1 MRETLGNKFEVA
13 KKRFAN
19 LEKRFNHDESLFDRY
34 NAVMKEQIQAGIIEM
49 CSDECFIGYVMPH
62 REVLRDSSSSTK
74 TRIVYDAS
82 SKSGTNAS
90 LNECLVSGENLN
102 PKLIDVILKFREH
115 KIAFCGDIARAFLQ
129 IEVTK
134 SDRNYLCFLYYKNC
148 DKTLP
153 VTMYH
158 FNRHCFGVTCSP
170 FVLAAT
176 IKTHIKKYK
185 EKHPLAYEMLN
196 ESLYVDDL
204 FSGSSTIQ
212 DAFTLSSDAV
222 SILKDA
228 NMNMRKFDTNSK
240 ELKNVWLN
248 SNSDIETNEHSDN
261 HLKVLGLVWNNSDD
275 TLGIELHSL
284 LSNLNENECTKRNVL
299 HTAAKLFDPSGFISP
314 FLIRIK
320 CLLQEL
326 WQLGIGWDEV
336 FTGQIKE
343 NFQNWCKEIKDLQ
356 NLKIPRYYFPDQ
368 IVIDNQDIQLHVFSD
383 ASLKSFGAVAYLRYK
398 TSKGKFQTS
407 FVISKSRVAP
417 IKKLTLPRLE
427 LMGAIIASR
436 IVKHLKGIFKDI
448 KKVFCWSDSTIVL
461 HWIKGSASKYKQFV
475 ANRVIEIQETTD
487 PISWRHC
494 SGKHNPADLLT
505 RGLSSRDL
513 ITFIK
518 WWHGPEWLRDA
529 ENLWPKVK
537 EFENELV
544 NSEVTSEYKSCVI
557 VSSAIVQEKI
567 LDPGKFSC
575 LRNLLRVTAWVVRFV
590 NALKRKNAEKGPL
603 TSDELTNAEM
613 FWVRITQ
620 NDSYSNEIT
629 CLKNN
634 KSLPRDS
641 KLLCLNPFLDSN
653 GILRVT
659 GRLGKS
665 THLST
670 FEKHPIILPS
680 KTKLTELLIWDSHK
694 RVFHSG
700 VSHTLVQVREK
711 YWILKSRQTIKSVL
725 SKCTICKRFNSS
737 PGTQVIAPLP
747 DIRVEQSAPFTI
759 IGVDFAGPLFVKD
772 TNAKQ
777 YILLITCAVTRS
789 VHLELVGDMTTD
801 TFLLAFRRFISRR
814 GLCSVVISDNARTFK
829 RAELEIKRIWNI
841 LNHPDVKNFYSFNG
855 IKWQYIVERAAWWGG
870 FYERMVR
877 TVKTALRKTL
887 GKSCLTVEQ
896 LLTVLIEIEGMINSR
911 PITYVGSDTEEPTA
925 LTPAHFLL
933 GKRITSL
940 PSVRLH
946 LDSNLSS
953 RKCLIK
959 SFNYRERLMR
969 SFWTRWKNEYLLN
982 LRSAHLSLV
991 KNSSPFKVN
1000 DVILIKDDHLPRNF
1014 WKLGRIIELLPGR
1027 DGKVRACKVK
1037 TESTIIK
1044 RPVQLLYNLEIQD

>member
-1 MRETLGNKFEVA
+1 M
-13 KKRFAN
+13 
-19 LEKRFNHDESLFDRY
+19 
-34 NAVMKEQIQAGIIEM
+34 
-49 CSDECFIGYVMPH
+49 
-62 REVLRDSSSSTK
+62 
-74 TRIVYDAS
+74 
-82 SKSGTNAS
+82 
-90 LNECLVSGENLN
+90 
-102 PKLIDVILKFREH
+102 
-115 KIAFCGDIARAFLQ
+115 
-129 IEVTK
+129 
-134 SDRNYLCFLYYKNC
+134 
-148 DKTLP
+148 
-153 VTMYH
+153 
-158 FNRHCFGVTCSP
+158 
-170 FVLAAT
+170 
-176 IKTHIKKYK
+176 
-185 EKHPLAYEMLN
+185 
-196 ESLYVDDL
+196 
-204 FSGSSTIQ
+204 
-212 DAFTLSSDAV
+212 
-222 SILKDA
+222 
-228 NMNMRKFDTNSK
+228 
-240 ELKNVWLN
+240 
-248 SNSDIETNEHSDN
+248 
-261 HLKVLGLVWNNSDD
+261 
-275 TLGIELHSL
+275 
-284 LSNLNENECTKRNVL
+284 L
-299 HTAAKLFDPSGFISP
+299 HTALLVILPVYFSLLNSDKMPSANYGNV
-314 FLIRIK
+314 
-320 CLLQEL
+320 
-326 WQLGIGWDEV
+326 GGWEV

-407 FVISKSRVAP
+407 FVISKSR
-417 IKKLTLPRLE
+417 
-427 LMGAIIASR
+427 
-436 IVKHLKGIFKDI
+436 DI
-448 KKVFCWSDSTIVL
+448 KKVFCWSDSTIVP

-505 RGLSSRDL
+505 RGLASRDL

-518 WWHGPEWLRDA
+518 WLRDA
-529 ENLWPKVK
+529 ENLWPKEK

-629 CLKNN
+629 CLKKN

-814 GLCSVVISDNARTFK
+814 G
-829 RAELEIKRIWNI
+829 
-841 LNHPDVKNFYSFNG
+841 
-855 IKWQYIVERAAWWGG
+855 
-870 FYERMVR
+870 
-877 TVKTALRKTL
+877 
-887 GKSCLTVEQ
+887 
-896 LLTVLIEIEGMINSR
+896 
-911 PITYVGSDTEEPTA
+911 
-925 LTPAHFLL
+925 
-933 GKRITSL
+933 
-940 PSVRLH
+940 
-946 LDSNLSS
+946 
-953 RKCLIK
+953 
-959 SFNYRERLMR
+959 
-969 SFWTRWKNEYLLN
+969 
-982 LRSAHLSLV
+982 
-991 KNSSPFKVN
+991 
-1000 DVILIKDDHLPRNF
+1000 
-1014 WKLGRIIELLPGR
+1014 
-1027 DGKVRACKVK
+1027 
-1037 TESTIIK
+1037 
-1044 RPVQLLYNLEIQD
+1044 

>member
-1 MRETLGNKFEVA
+1 
-13 KKRFAN
+13 
-19 LEKRFNHDESLFDRY
+19 
-34 NAVMKEQIQAGIIEM
+34 
-49 CSDECFIGYVMPH
+49 
-62 REVLRDSSSSTK
+62 
-74 TRIVYDAS
+74 
-82 SKSGTNAS
+82 
-90 LNECLVSGENLN
+90 
-102 PKLIDVILKFREH
+102 
-115 KIAFCGDIARAFLQ
+115 
-129 IEVTK
+129 
-134 SDRNYLCFLYYKNC
+134 
-148 DKTLP
+148 
-153 VTMYH
+153 MYH
-158 FNRHCFGVTCSP
+158 INRHCFGVTCSP

-185 EKHPLAYEMLN
+185 EKHPFAYEMLN

-204 FSGSSTIQ
+204 FYGSSTIQ

-261 HLKVLGLVWNNSDD
+261 PLKVLGLVWNNLDD
-275 TLGIELHSL
+275 TL
-284 LSNLNENECTKRNVL
+284 
-299 HTAAKLFDPSGFISP
+299 
-314 FLIRIK
+314 
-320 CLLQEL
+320 
-326 WQLGIGWDEV
+326 
-336 FTGQIKE
+336 
-343 NFQNWCKEIKDLQ
+343 
-356 NLKIPRYYFPDQ
+356 
-368 IVIDNQDIQLHVFSD
+368 D
-383 ASLKSFGAVAYLRYK
+383 ASLKSFGVVAYLRYK
-398 TSKGKFQTS
+398 TSKGKLQTS

-427 LMGAIIASR
+427 LIGAIIASR

-494 SGKHNPADLLT
+494 CGKHNPADLLT
-505 RGLSSRDL
+505 RGLASRDL

-518 WWHGPEWLRDA
+518 WWHGPEWLRGA

-590 NALKRKNAEKGPL
+590 NALKRKSAEKGPL

-613 FWVRITQ
+613 FWVRIIQ
-620 NDSYSNEIT
+620 NDSYPNEIT

-680 KTKLTELLIWDSHK
+680 KIKLTELLIWDSHK

-789 VHLELVGDMTTD
+789 VHLELV
-801 TFLLAFRRFISRR
+801 
-814 GLCSVVISDNARTFK
+814 
-829 RAELEIKRIWNI
+829 ELEIKRIWNI

-911 PITYVGSDTEEPTA
+911 PITYVGSDTEEPNA

-940 PSVRLH
+940 PSVRLR

-1027 DGKVRACKVK
+1027 DGKMRACKVK

>member
-1 MRETLGNKFEVA
+1 MV
-13 KKRFAN
+13 
-19 LEKRFNHDESLFDRY
+19 
-34 NAVMKEQIQAGIIEM
+34 
-49 CSDECFIGYVMPH
+49 
-62 REVLRDSSSSTK
+62 
-74 TRIVYDAS
+74 
-82 SKSGTNAS
+82 
-90 LNECLVSGENLN
+90 
-102 PKLIDVILKFREH
+102 
-115 KIAFCGDIARAFLQ
+115 
-129 IEVTK
+129 
-134 SDRNYLCFLYYKNC
+134 
-148 DKTLP
+148 
-153 VTMYH
+153 
-158 FNRHCFGVTCSP
+158 
-170 FVLAAT
+170 
-176 IKTHIKKYK
+176 
-185 EKHPLAYEMLN
+185 
-196 ESLYVDDL
+196 
-204 FSGSSTIQ
+204 
-212 DAFTLSSDAV
+212 
-222 SILKDA
+222 
-228 NMNMRKFDTNSK
+228 
-240 ELKNVWLN
+240 
-248 SNSDIETNEHSDN
+248 
-261 HLKVLGLVWNNSDD
+261 
-275 TLGIELHSL
+275 
-284 LSNLNENECTKRNVL
+284 
-299 HTAAKLFDPSGFISP
+299 
-314 FLIRIK
+314 
-320 CLLQEL
+320 
-326 WQLGIGWDEV
+326 
-336 FTGQIKE
+336 
-343 NFQNWCKEIKDLQ
+343 
-356 NLKIPRYYFPDQ
+356 
-368 IVIDNQDIQLHVFSD
+368 
-383 ASLKSFGAVAYLRYK
+383 
-398 TSKGKFQTS
+398 
-407 FVISKSRVAP
+407 
-417 IKKLTLPRLE
+417 
-427 LMGAIIASR
+427 
-436 IVKHLKGIFKDI
+436 
-448 KKVFCWSDSTIVL
+448 
-461 HWIKGSASKYKQFV
+461 
-475 ANRVIEIQETTD
+475 
-487 PISWRHC
+487 
-494 SGKHNPADLLT
+494 
-505 RGLSSRDL
+505 
-513 ITFIK
+513 
-518 WWHGPEWLRDA
+518 RDA

-557 VSSAIVQEKI
+557 VCSAIVQEKI

-670 FEKHPIILPS
+670 FEKHSIILPS

-772 TNAKQ
+772 TNAKH

-789 VHLELVGDMTTD
+789 VHLELVGDKTTD

-855 IKWQYIVERAAWWGG
+855 IKWQYIVERAVWWGG

-887 GKSCLTVEQ
+887 GKSCLTVEH

-925 LTPAHFLL
+925 LTPSHFLL

-940 PSVRLH
+940 PSV
-946 LDSNLSS
+946 
-953 RKCLIK
+953 
-959 SFNYRERLMR
+959 
-969 SFWTRWKNEYLLN
+969 
-982 LRSAHLSLV
+982 
-991 KNSSPFKVN
+991 N
-1000 DVILIKDDHLPRNF
+1000 DVILIKDDHLPQNF

-1027 DGKVRACKVK
+1027 DGKVRACKITSLSKFDV
-1037 TESTIIK
+1037 TLDRFATRLAAEFIIFLEFFSLILG
-1044 RPVQLLYNLEIQD
+1044 VDQLAASRLQLDSRNLPEFL

>member
-1 MRETLGNKFEVA
+1 
-13 KKRFAN
+13 
-19 LEKRFNHDESLFDRY
+19 
-34 NAVMKEQIQAGIIEM
+34 
-49 CSDECFIGYVMPH
+49 
-62 REVLRDSSSSTK
+62 
-74 TRIVYDAS
+74 
-82 SKSGTNAS
+82 
-90 LNECLVSGENLN
+90 
-102 PKLIDVILKFREH
+102 
-115 KIAFCGDIARAFLQ
+115 
-129 IEVTK
+129 
-134 SDRNYLCFLYYKNC
+134 
-148 DKTLP
+148 
-153 VTMYH
+153 
-158 FNRHCFGVTCSP
+158 
-170 FVLAAT
+170 
-176 IKTHIKKYK
+176 
-185 EKHPLAYEMLN
+185 
-196 ESLYVDDL
+196 
-204 FSGSSTIQ
+204 
-212 DAFTLSSDAV
+212 
-222 SILKDA
+222 
-228 NMNMRKFDTNSK
+228 
-240 ELKNVWLN
+240 
-248 SNSDIETNEHSDN
+248 
-261 HLKVLGLVWNNSDD
+261 
-275 TLGIELHSL
+275 
-284 LSNLNENECTKRNVL
+284 
-299 HTAAKLFDPSGFISP
+299 
-314 FLIRIK
+314 
-320 CLLQEL
+320 
-326 WQLGIGWDEV
+326 
-336 FTGQIKE
+336 
-343 NFQNWCKEIKDLQ
+343 
-356 NLKIPRYYFPDQ
+356 
-368 IVIDNQDIQLHVFSD
+368 
-383 ASLKSFGAVAYLRYK
+383 
-398 TSKGKFQTS
+398 
-407 FVISKSRVAP
+407 
-417 IKKLTLPRLE
+417 
-427 LMGAIIASR
+427 MGAIIASR

-494 SGKHNPADLLT
+494 SGKHNPADVLT
-505 RGLSSRDL
+505 RGLASRDL

-567 LDPGKFSC
+567 LYPGKFSC

-634 KSLPRDS
+634 KSFPRDS

-725 SKCTICKRFNSS
+725 
-737 PGTQVIAPLP
+737 
-747 DIRVEQSAPFTI
+747 
-759 IGVDFAGPLFVKD
+759 
-772 TNAKQ
+772 
-777 YILLITCAVTRS
+777 
-789 VHLELVGDMTTD
+789 
-801 TFLLAFRRFISRR
+801 
-814 GLCSVVISDNARTFK
+814 
-829 RAELEIKRIWNI
+829 
-841 LNHPDVKNFYSFNG
+841 
-855 IKWQYIVERAAWWGG
+855 
-870 FYERMVR
+870 
-877 TVKTALRKTL
+877 
-887 GKSCLTVEQ
+887 
-896 LLTVLIEIEGMINSR
+896 IEIEGMINSR
-911 PITYVGSDTEEPTA
+911 PITYVGSDTEEATA

-940 PSVRLH
+940 PSVRLR

-982 LRSAHLSLV
+982 LRSAHSSLV

-1000 DVILIKDDHLPRNF
+1000 DVILIKYDHLPRNF

-1027 DGKVRACKVK
+1027 DGKVRACKITSQSKFDV
-1037 TESTIIK
+1037 TLDRFASRLAAEFIIFMEFFSLILG
-1044 RPVQLLYNLEIQD
+1044 VDQLAASRLQLDSRNLPEFL

>member
-1 MRETLGNKFEVA
+1 
-13 KKRFAN
+13 
-19 LEKRFNHDESLFDRY
+19 
-34 NAVMKEQIQAGIIEM
+34 
-49 CSDECFIGYVMPH
+49 
-62 REVLRDSSSSTK
+62 
-74 TRIVYDAS
+74 
-82 SKSGTNAS
+82 
-90 LNECLVSGENLN
+90 
-102 PKLIDVILKFREH
+102 
-115 KIAFCGDIARAFLQ
+115 
-129 IEVTK
+129 
-134 SDRNYLCFLYYKNC
+134 
-148 DKTLP
+148 
-153 VTMYH
+153 
-158 FNRHCFGVTCSP
+158 
-170 FVLAAT
+170 
-176 IKTHIKKYK
+176 
-185 EKHPLAYEMLN
+185 
-196 ESLYVDDL
+196 
-204 FSGSSTIQ
+204 
-212 DAFTLSSDAV
+212 
-222 SILKDA
+222 
-228 NMNMRKFDTNSK
+228 
-240 ELKNVWLN
+240 
-248 SNSDIETNEHSDN
+248 
-261 HLKVLGLVWNNSDD
+261 
-275 TLGIELHSL
+275 
-284 LSNLNENECTKRNVL
+284 
-299 HTAAKLFDPSGFISP
+299 
-314 FLIRIK
+314 
-320 CLLQEL
+320 
-326 WQLGIGWDEV
+326 
-336 FTGQIKE
+336 
-343 NFQNWCKEIKDLQ
+343 
-356 NLKIPRYYFPDQ
+356 
-368 IVIDNQDIQLHVFSD
+368 
-383 ASLKSFGAVAYLRYK
+383 
-398 TSKGKFQTS
+398 
-407 FVISKSRVAP
+407 
-417 IKKLTLPRLE
+417 
-427 LMGAIIASR
+427 MGAIIASR

-494 SGKHNPADLLT
+494 SGKHNPEDLLT
-505 RGLSSRDL
+505 RGLASRDL

-544 NSEVTSEYKSCVI
+544 NSEVISEYKSCVI
-557 VSSAIVQEKI
+557 VSSAIVQEKV

-620 NDSYSNEIT
+620 NDFYSNEIT

-659 GRLGKS
+659 GRL
-665 THLST
+665 
-670 FEKHPIILPS
+670 
-680 KTKLTELLIWDSHK
+680 
-694 RVFHSG
+694 
-700 VSHTLVQVREK
+700 
-711 YWILKSRQTIKSVL
+711 
-725 SKCTICKRFNSS
+725 
-737 PGTQVIAPLP
+737 GTQVIAPLP

-789 VHLELVGDMTTD
+789 FHLELVGDMTTD

-829 RAELEIKRIWNI
+829 RAELEIKLIWNI

-887 GKSCLTVEQ
+887 GNSCLTVEQ

-911 PITYVGSDTEEPTA
+911 PITYVGNDTEEPTA

-940 PSVRLH
+940 PSVRLR

-953 RKCLIK
+953 RFGLVYWILVAQ
-959 SFNYRERLMR
+959 EP
-969 SFWTRWKNEYLLN
+969 E
-982 LRSAHLSLV
+982 SL
-991 KNSSPFKVN
+991 F
-1000 DVILIKDDHLPRNF
+1000 
-1014 WKLGRIIELLPGR
+1014 
-1027 DGKVRACKVK
+1027 
-1037 TESTIIK
+1037 
-1044 RPVQLLYNLEIQD
+1044 